1 MWKSPQF
8 YRKIKSAKKPKS
20 GVPADLPRQLV
31 LEFAPELA
39 TPVHHIISSI
49 VQTCQWPAQW
59 KQEWVTPIGKVP
71 TPKTED
77 DLRPISLTPFFS
89 KVTEKFVVMWL
100 LDYIGDKIDF
110 RQYGGIRGN
119 SITHYLVELLNFIL
133 LNQDSTEQTA
143 ILACMV
149 DFSKAFNR
157 QNHNLL
163 ITKLS
168 DMGVP
173 SWLLKVVMAFLTN
186 RKMVVK
192 YKSKISSV
200 KDLPGGGP
208 QGTLLGLLLFL
219 VLINDTGFDDQIN
232 NAGELLTSK
241 RRMKMV
247 NTIHLKYVD
256 DLTLAEAIK
265 LRDKLVYVPTTDRP
279 LPDIY
284 HARTGHVL
292 PPSNSEVYKQLQ
304 KTEEYA
310 KLNDM
315 VVNYEKTKIM
325 VFNPSKKVDFRPRM
339 EFGNK
344 ELEVVDEIRLLGVT
358 LRSDLK
364 WCSNTQDIVK
374 RALNKLWV
382 IRRLKKLGA
391 NQRELVDMYSK
402 QCRSI
407 LEFGAPA
414 WHGALTKNERY
425 DIERVQKVAL
435 HVILGNK
442 YDNYENALKLANL
455 ETLEKRRN
463 KLCLNFAKRA
473 EKNVKHMNWFKK
485 RPKTSTRLDQPKY
498 WNTIAR
504 TDRLKN
510 SPIPYI
516 TDLLNK
522 HYSGKK

>member
-1 MWKSPQF
+1 M
-8 YRKIKSAKKPKS
+8 
-20 GVPADLPRQLV
+20 
-31 LEFAPELA
+31 
-39 TPVHHIISSI
+39 
-49 VQTCQWPAQW
+49 
-59 KQEWVTPIGKVP
+59 
-71 TPKTED
+71 
-77 DLRPISLTPFFS
+77 
-89 KVTEKFVVMWL
+89 
-100 LDYIGDKIDF
+100 
-110 RQYGGIRGN
+110 
-119 SITHYLVELLNFIL
+119 ELLNFIL
-133 LNQDSTEQTA
+133 INQESTEQTA

-192 YKSKISSV
+192 YKSKISSI

-219 VLINDTGFDDQIN
+219 VLINDTGFDDQTN

-241 RRMKMV
+241 RNMKLV
-247 NTIHLKYVD
+247 NNIHLKYVD
-256 DLTLAEAIK
+256 DLTLAEVIN
-265 LRDKLVYVPTTDRP
+265 LQDKLVDVPITDRP
-279 LPDIY
+279 LPDMY
-284 HARTGHVL
+284 HDHTCHVL
-292 PPSNSEVYKQLQ
+292 PPLNSEVYKQLQ

-315 VVNYEKTKIM
+315 VINYEKTKLM
-325 VFNPSKKVDFRPRM
+325 VFNPCKNIDFSPKM

-344 ELEVVDEIRLLGVT
+344 QLEVVDEIKLLGVT

-364 WCSNTQDIVK
+364 WSSNTQDIIK
-374 RALNKLWV
+374 RASNKLWV

-391 NQRELVDMYSK
+391 KQSELVDMYNK
-402 QCRSI
+402 VCRSI
-407 LEFGAPA
+407 LEFGVPA
-414 WHGALTKNERY
+414 WHGALTQNERC

-435 HVILGNK
+435 HIILGDK
-442 YDNYENALKLANL
+442 YDSYEKALELTNM
-455 ETLEKRRN
+455 ETLEKRRI
-463 KLCLNFAKRA
+463 KLCLKFAKKA
-473 EKNVKHMNWFKK
+473 EKNIKHMNWFKK
-485 RPKTSTRLDQPKY
+485 RPKTSTRLDNPKY
-498 WNTIAR
+498 WSVIAR

-516 TDLLNK
+516 TNLLNQ
-522 HYSGKK
+522 HYSSKK